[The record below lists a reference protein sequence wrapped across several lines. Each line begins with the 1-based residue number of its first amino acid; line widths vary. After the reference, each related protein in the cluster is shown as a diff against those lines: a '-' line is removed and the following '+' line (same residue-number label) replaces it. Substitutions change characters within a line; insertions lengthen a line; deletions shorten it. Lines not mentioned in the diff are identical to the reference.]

1 MFRVIG
7 LVASRALGAVALIFF
22 TAHSAAAATATVNPI
37 ADAYVTSGMPDANF
51 GGAGALG
58 VSAPGLPRGEFQ
70 TLMRFDLAAAKA
82 GFDAA
87 FGVGQWSIQSATLQ
101 LVTANPNNPAFNANV
116 AGSFAVRWMTTDTW
130 VEGTGGPSAP
140 TSDGVTFNTLPS
152 FLNPADEAI
161 GTFTFP
167 GGTSGSNTYTLD
179 LTNGFATDL
188 AAGNNVSLRLL
199 AADSSMSY
207 LFNSRNFGTVANRP
221 LLTVNAV
228 AVPEPTSVAML
239 MLVISTAW
247 LGRREPRTAVP

>member
-1 MFRVIG
+1 M
-7 LVASRALGAVALIFF
+7 
-22 TAHSAAAATATVNPI
+22 TN
-37 ADAYVTSGMPDANF
+37 DA
-51 GGAGALG
+51 
-58 VSAPGLPRGEFQ
+58 
-70 TLMRFDLAAAKA
+70 
-82 GFDAA
+82 
-87 FGVGQWSIQSATLQ
+87 
-101 LVTANPNNPAFNANV
+101 
-116 AGSFAVRWMTTDTW
+116 W

-152 FLNPADEAI
+152 FLNAADEAI